1 MSTNVKI
8 KGIEDAKKASKIP
21 FQLKNFRNL
30 PVRNIMRRIGIVPN
44 WCAVTEKVME
54 IKVSK
59 SGGLFCPRCGRRG
72 ELFYYDWIRCN
83 FNPCG
88 YFGNLHWNEEDDI
101 PPLNLEPTRH
111 RVLSQTVPPYIFIF
125 DHIYWA
131 FLSDAREMTN
141 TGGPLMGYSS

>member
-1 MSTNVKI
+1 MGSTEVVQMTSR
-8 KGIEDAKKASKIP
+8 AKSKSE
-21 FQLKNFRNL
+21 NSN
-30 PVRNIMRRIGIVPN
+30 RRIGIVPN

-131 FLSDAREMTN
+131 FLRDAREMTN